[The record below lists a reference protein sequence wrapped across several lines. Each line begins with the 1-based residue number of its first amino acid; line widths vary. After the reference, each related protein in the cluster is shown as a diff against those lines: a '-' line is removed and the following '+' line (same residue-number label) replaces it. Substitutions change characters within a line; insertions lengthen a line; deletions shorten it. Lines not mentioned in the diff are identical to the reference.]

1 VRRLCNAG
9 LFTAAG
15 REVARYKLDSV
26 AVQEVR
32 WDREGTVKPGDYNFF
47 YRKGNENHQF
57 ETGFFVHHRI

>member
-1 VRRLCNAG
+1 MRRLCNAG

-32 WDREGTVKPGDYNFF
+32 WGREGTVKPGDYNFF